1 MIVLLGYMGSG
12 KSLIGKKLAE
22 VLQWPYADLDTLIA
36 QAAGQ
41 TIPEIF
47 REKGEIKFRII
58 ESEVLQKELKQPKNQ
73 VLALGG
79 GTPCYAGN
87 MDKLLEAP
95 EVTTIYLKTD
105 LDVLVSRLW
114 PERALRPLIA
124 HLNSKEDLKDFV
136 RKHLFDRSPYY
147 MQAQHR
153 IDSSEKTPQ
162 QIVAEIVALLF

>member
-22 VLQWPYADLDTLIA
+22 VLQWPYVDLDAIIE
-36 QAAGQ
+36 QATGQ

-47 REKGEIKFRII
+47 NNKGEIKFRII

-87 MDKLLEAP
+87 MDKLLKAP
-95 EVTTIYLKTD
+95 EVTTIYLKTA

-114 PERALRPLIA
+114 PERAQRPLIA
-124 HLNSKEDLKDFV
+124 HLNSQEDLKDFV

-147 MQAQHR
+147 MQAKYR
-153 IDSSEKTPQ
+153 MDTSEMTPQ
-162 QIVAEIVALLF
+162 QTVAAIVALLF

>member
-22 VLQWPYADLDTLIA
+22 VLQWPYVDLDAIIE
-36 QAAGQ
+36 QATGQ

-47 REKGEIKFRII
+47 NNKGEIKFRII

-87 MDKLLEAP
+87 MDKLRKAP
-95 EVTTIYLKTD
+95 EVTTIYLKTA

-114 PERALRPLIA
+114 PERAQRPLIA
-124 HLNSKEDLKDFV
+124 HLNSQEDLKDFV

-147 MQAQHR
+147 MQARHR

>member
-22 VLQWPYADLDTLIA
+22 VLQWPYVDLDAIIE
-36 QAAGQ
+36 QATGQ

-47 REKGEIKFRII
+47 NNKGEIKFRII

-87 MDKLLEAP
+87 MDKLRKAP
-95 EVTTIYLKTD
+95 EVTTIYLKTA

-114 PERALRPLIA
+114 PERAQRPLIA
-124 HLNSKEDLKDFV
+124 HLNSQEDLKDFV